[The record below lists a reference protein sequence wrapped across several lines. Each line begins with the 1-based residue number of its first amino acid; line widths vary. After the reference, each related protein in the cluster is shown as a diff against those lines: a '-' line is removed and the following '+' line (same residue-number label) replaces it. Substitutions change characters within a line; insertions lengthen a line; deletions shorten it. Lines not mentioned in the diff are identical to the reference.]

1 MMRCLEKPEDECEA
15 WGNLGA
21 TASRQ
26 IKGELRVRL
35 LGATSGLGAALKLG
49 VYVRDIDGI

>member
-1 MMRCLEKPEDECEA
+1 MMRCLEKREDEREA

-26 IKGELRVRL
+26 IKGELRVTL
-35 LGATSGLGAALKLG
+35 LGATSGLGAALKIG